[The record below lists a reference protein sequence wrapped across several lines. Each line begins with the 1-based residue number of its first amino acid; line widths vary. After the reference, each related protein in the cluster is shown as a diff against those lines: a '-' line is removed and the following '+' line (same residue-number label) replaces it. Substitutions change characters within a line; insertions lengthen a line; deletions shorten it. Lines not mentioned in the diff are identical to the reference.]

1 MSLNKN
7 VKCVL
12 TSNSQDQM
20 NSSKPYIIRALH
32 EWISDNNC
40 TPLVLVSS
48 NHPDIQIP
56 SGIDE
61 EGKVVL
67 NVSYGATKNLEIANE
82 GILFD
87 ARFSGVSQNLF
98 VPTDSILAIYA
109 RENGQG
115 MMFGDNEDLP
125 DPPTKVT
132 STMSKPQ
139 KPNAK
144 PKKIDKKSFLKVVK

>member
-1 MSLNKN
+1 
-7 VKCVL
+7 
-12 TSNSQDQM
+12 M

-48 NHPDIQIP
+48 KHPDIQIP
-56 SGIDE
+56 AGIEE

-87 ARFSGVSQNLF
+87 ARFSGVSQNLY
-98 VPTDSILAIYA
+98 VPTESILAIYA

-115 MMFGDNEDLP
+115 MMFGENEYLP
-125 DPPTKVT
+125 DPPTKT
-132 STMSKPQ
+132 TK
-139 KPNAK
+139 AK
-144 PKKIDKKSFLKVVK
+144 METKKLKVAPKKMDKKSFLKVVK

>member
-1 MSLNKN
+1 
-7 VKCVL
+7 
-12 TSNSQDQM
+12 M

-32 EWISDNNC
+32 EWISDNDC

-48 NHPDIQIP
+48 KYEDVQIP

-67 NVSYGATKNLEIANE
+67 NISYGATKNLEIIDE

-87 ARFSGVSQNLF
+87 ARFSGRSQNLF
-98 VPTDSILAIYA
+98 VPVGSILAIYA

-115 MMFGDNEDLP
+115 MMFGDNDELP
-125 DPPTKVT
+125 DPPQSKKQKLD
-132 STMSKPQ
+132 SKP
-139 KPNAK
+139 KLKEKAK
-144 PKKIDKKSFLKVVK
+144 EDNNSKSFLKVVK

>member
-1 MSLNKN
+1 
-7 VKCVL
+7 
-12 TSNSQDQM
+12 M

-48 NHPDIQIP
+48 KHKDVQIP
-56 SGIDE
+56 AGIDD

-67 NVSYGATKNLEIANE
+67 NVSYGATKNLEIINE

-87 ARFSGVSQNLF
+87 ARFSGVSQNLY
-98 VPTDSILAIYA
+98 VPIDSILAIYA

-115 MMFGDNEDLP
+115 MMFGDNDELP
-125 DPPTKVT
+125 DPPE
-132 STMSKPQ
+132 SKDADTPD
-139 KPNAK
+139 KATAK
-144 PKKIDKKSFLKVVK
+144 EKSKDKTDGKSFLKVVK

>member
-1 MSLNKN
+1 
-7 VKCVL
+7 
-12 TSNSQDQM
+12 M

-48 NHPDIQIP
+48 KHEDVQIP
-56 SGIDE
+56 TGIDE

-67 NVSYGATKNLEIANE
+67 NISYGATKNLEIIDE

-87 ARFSGVSQNLF
+87 ARFSGRSQNLF
-98 VPTDSILAIYA
+98 VPVGSILAIYA

-115 MMFGDNEDLP
+115 MMFGDNDELP
-125 DPPTKVT
+125 DPPHLKKQKSDSEPQLKTK
-132 STMSKPQ
+132 
-139 KPNAK
+139 AK
-144 PKKIDKKSFLKVVK
+144 EDNNSKSFLKVVK

>member
-1 MSLNKN
+1 
-7 VKCVL
+7 
-12 TSNSQDQM
+12 M

-48 NHPDIQIP
+48 KHKDVQIP

-87 ARFSGVSQNLF
+87 ARFSGISQNLF
-98 VPTDSILAIYA
+98 VPVGSILAIYA

-115 MMFGDNEDLP
+115 MMFGDGDELP
-125 DPPTKVT
+125 DPPQSEKTIIKTKVKV
-132 STMSKPQ
+132 M
-139 KPNAK
+139 NNIN
-144 PKKIDKKSFLKVVK
+144 KKTDGKSFLKVVK